1 LAGAAAPWRQEI
13 TVDGGSSALPPPR
26 RDTCA
31 GLGYAGDMDLAVDD
45 AEHSARAGELI
56 DVAAIAADLEALA
69 ANRTG
74 GDRELRTAVAQRL
87 KSALSEGRA
96 QAEKLL
102 LEDKH
107 GRSCAERLCRMEDE
121 IIALLFDFARKHLY
135 PSTNPSE
142 AERMTIV
149 ATGGYGR
156 GLQAPGSDIDL
167 LFVLPYKQ
175 TAWGESIAEAI
186 LYCLWDLGLKV
197 GHATRS
203 IDECIRQSKADM
215 TIRTAI
221 LEARYLLGDR
231 ALYEELIK
239 RFDDEVVRG
248 TAAEF
253 VAAKLAE
260 REERHRRSGQSRY
273 LVEPNVKD
281 GKGGLRDLHTLF
293 WIAKY
298 VYRVREP
305 SQLIESGVFE
315 REEYQLFRRCEDFL
329 WSVRCHMHFLT
340 GRAEE
345 RLSFDI
351 QREIAVR
358 LGYTEH
364 PGLQDVERFM
374 KHYFLVAKDVGDLTA
389 ILCAEL
395 EDSHAKSVPVL
406 SRVMA
411 RFRPVRRRT
420 LEESDDFVVEHNRI
434 LCARQNVFERDP
446 VNLIRIF
453 QLAQKHNLAFHPD
466 AMRTITRSLRLIDTE
481 LRDNEE
487 ANRLFLEILTS
498 RNDPE
503 TVLRRMNE
511 AGVLGR
517 FVPAFGKIVAMM
529 QFNMYHHYTVDEH
542 LLRCIGV
549 LAEIERGGNT
559 DTPLASELMH
569 TIDPEHRKVLYV
581 ALFLHDIAKGRP
593 EDHSIEGARVARHFC
608 PRLGFSAADTET
620 VAWLIEQ
627 HLIMSSVAQSRDL
640 SDRKTIENFAADI
653 QSVERLKLLS
663 ILTTADIKAVGP
675 GVWNGWKAQ
684 LLRTLYYET
693 EPVLTGGFSEVNRA
707 QRVEIAQREFREA
720 MREWTPEQLDAYI
733 GKQYPA
739 YWLKV
744 DLPHKIEHA
753 RFLAASERTG
763 KDLATSIKFDPDR
776 AVTELTV
783 LAPDHPWLLSIIAG
797 ACAMAGANIVDAQIY
812 TTTDGRALD
821 TISLNREFDRDD
833 DEERRAGRIADSIEK
848 ALRGQ
853 LKLPELIGKKAMP
866 KGRIRAFALEPTVTI
881 NNQWS
886 HRYTMV
892 EVTGLDRP
900 GLLYELTAA
909 MSKLNLNIASAHVA
923 TFGERVVDVFYVT
936 DLLGAQITSAT
947 RQAAIKRALI
957 SLFTPAEARRAV
969 G

>member
-1 LAGAAAPWRQEI
+1 MASLALETGTHPGPEYPNRSL
-13 TVDGGSSALPPPR
+13 D
-26 RDTCA
+26 
-31 GLGYAGDMDLAVDD
+31 
-45 AEHSARAGELI
+45 ELI
-56 DVAAIAADLEALA
+56 DVRAVAADLESLA
-69 ANRTG
+69 ETHSG
-74 GDRELRTAVAQRL
+74 GGRELRSALAQRL
-87 KSALSEGRA
+87 KTALLEGRA
-96 QAEKLL
+96 KAEQLL
-102 LEDKH
+102 LKDRH
-107 GRSCAERLCRMEDE
+107 GRACAERLCRLEDE
-121 IIALLFDFARKHLY
+121 IIRLLFEFARKHLY
-135 PSTNPSE
+135 PSENPSE
-142 AERMTIV
+142 AEHMAVI

-156 GLQAPGSDIDL
+156 ALQAPGSDIDL
-167 LFVLPYKQ
+167 LFLLPYKQ

-186 LYCLWDLGLKV
+186 LYCLWDTGLKV

-203 IDECIRQSKADM
+203 VDECIRQAKADM

-221 LEARYLLGDR
+221 LEARFLLGDQQ
-231 ALYEELIK
+231 LFDELVK
-239 RFDDEVVRG
+239 RFDNEVVRN

-260 REERHRRSGQSRY
+260 REDRVRRSGQSRY

-305 SQLIESGVFE
+305 DELIKRGVFDKQ
-315 REEYQLFRRCEDFL
+315 EYQLFRRCEDFL
-329 WSVRCHMHFLT
+329 WSVRCHMHFVT

-364 PGLQDVERFM
+364 PGQQDVERFM
-374 KHYFLVAKDVGDLTA
+374 KHYFLIAKDVGDLTA
-389 ILCAEL
+389 ILCADL

-411 RFRPVRRRT
+411 KFRPLKRRK
-420 LEESDDFVVEHNRI
+420 LAESDDFIVDKNRI
-434 LCARQNVFERDP
+434 TVAAANVFKRDP
-446 VNLIRIF
+446 VNLIRVF
-453 QLAQKHNLAFHPD
+453 YLAQKHNLAFHPD
-466 AMRTITRSLRLIDTE
+466 AMRAITRSLKLIDAK
-481 LRDNEE
+481 LRDDKE

-498 RNDPE
+498 KNDPE

-511 AGVLGR
+511 AGVLGH
-517 FVPAFGKIVAMM
+517 FVPAYGKIVAMM

-542 LLRCIGV
+542 LLRCIGI
-549 LAEIERGGNT
+549 LREIETGGSK
-559 DTPLASELMH
+559 DAPLANDLIHKLLPGNRM
-569 TIDPEHRKVLYV
+569 VLYV
-581 ALFLHDIAKGRP
+581 TLFLHDIAKGRI
-593 EDHSIEGARVARHFC
+593 EDHSIAGARVARRLC

-620 VAWLIEQ
+620 VAWLIEN
-627 HLIMSSVAQSRDL
+627 HLVMSSVAQSRDL
-640 SDRKTIENFAADI
+640 SDRKTIENFAALV
-653 QSVERLKLLS
+653 QSAERLKLLA
-663 ILTTADIKAVGP
+663 ILTTADIRAVGP

-707 QRVEIAQREFREA
+707 QRVAMAQTEFREA
-720 MREWTPEQLDAYI
+720 MKDW
-733 GKQYPA
+733 PA
-739 YWLKV
+739 DRLERYVAKHYAPYWLKV

-753 RFLAASERTG
+753 NFVRAAEDAEKS
-763 KDLATSIKFDPDR
+763 LATTIGYDSGN
-776 AVTELTV
+776 VTELTV

-797 ACAMAGANIVDAQIY
+797 ACAMAGANIVDAQIF

-821 TISLNREFDRDD
+821 TISLSREFERDE
-833 DEERRAGRIADSIEK
+833 DEKRRADRIADSIEK
-848 ALRGQ
+848 ALRGE
-853 LKLPELIGKKAMP
+853 LRLPDTVGTRAAP
-866 KGRIRAFALEPTVTI
+866 KGRIKAFALEPTVVV

-892 EVTGLDRP
+892 EITGLDRT
-900 GLLYELTAA
+900 GLLYEITATL
-909 MSKLNLNIASAHVA
+909 SKLNLNIASAHVA

-936 DLLGAQITSAT
+936 DLMGAQITSPT

-957 SLFTPAEARRAV
+957 PLFTAQEAEAKHGKAKSDAKA
-969 G
+969 

>member
-1 LAGAAAPWRQEI
+1 MASLALDTGPRTASEQ
-13 TVDGGSSALPPPR
+13 SAR
-26 RDTCA
+26 N
-31 GLGYAGDMDLAVDD
+31 AGD
-45 AEHSARAGELI
+45 LI
-56 DVAAIAADLEALA
+56 DSRAVTADLEKLA
-69 ANRTG
+69 RAHNGNER
-74 GDRELRTAVAQRL
+74 DLRTRLAQRL
-87 KSALSEGRA
+87 KAALIEGRA
-96 QAEKLL
+96 KAEQLL
-102 LEDKH
+102 LKDRH
-107 GRSCAERLCRMEDE
+107 GRRCAERICRLEDE
-121 IIALLFDFARKHLY
+121 IIRILFDFARKHLY
-135 PSTNPSE
+135 PSQNPSE
-142 AERMTIV
+142 AERMAVV

-186 LYCLWDLGLKV
+186 LYCLWDTGLKV

-221 LEARYLLGDR
+221 LEARFLLGDKT
-231 ALYEELIK
+231 LFDELQT
-239 RFDDEVVRG
+239 RFDNEVVRN
-248 TAAEF
+248 TASQF

-260 REERHRRSGQSRY
+260 REDRVRRSGQSRY

-305 SQLIESGVFE
+305 DELIKRGVFD
-315 REEYQLFRRCEDFL
+315 RQEYLRFRRCEDFL
-329 WSVRCHMHFLT
+329 WSVRCHMHFIT

-374 KHYFLVAKDVGDLTA
+374 KHYFLIAKDVGDLTA
-389 ILCAEL
+389 ILCADL

-411 RFRPVRRRT
+411 KLRPVKRRK
-420 LEESDDFVVEHNRI
+420 LAESDDFIVDKNRI
-434 LCARQNVFERDP
+434 RLAQPNVFKRDP

-453 QLAQKHNLAFHPD
+453 HLAQKHNLAFHPD
-466 AMRTITRSLRLIDTE
+466 AMRAITRSLSLIDAK
-481 LRDNEE
+481 LRANEE
-487 ANRLFLEILTS
+487 ANALFLEILTS
-498 RNDPE
+498 KNDPE

-511 AGVLGR
+511 SGVLGQ
-517 FVPAFGKIVAMM
+517 FVRAFGKIVAMM

-549 LAEIERGGNT
+549 LAEIDRGGSN
-559 DTPLASELMH
+559 DTPLANELIH
-569 TIDPEHRKVLYV
+569 KILPAHRKVIYV
-581 ALFLHDIAKGRP
+581 TLFLHDIAKGRI
-593 EDHSIEGARVARHFC
+593 EDHSIAGARVARRFC
-608 PRLGFSAADTET
+608 PRLGFSPADTET
-620 VAWLIEQ
+620 VAWLIEN
-627 HLIMSSVAQSRDL
+627 HLVMSSVAQSRDL
-640 SDRKTIENFAADI
+640 SDRKTIENFAAVV
-653 QSVERLKLLS
+653 QSAERLKLLT
-663 ILTTADIKAVGP
+663 ILTTADIRAVGP

-684 LLRTLYYET
+684 LLRTLYYES

-707 QRVEIAQREFREA
+707 QRVAMAQREFRAA
-720 MREWTPEQLDAYI
+720 MTDWPGEVLEAYI
-733 GKQYPA
+733 AKHYPA

-753 RFLAASERTG
+753 NFLRNAEAAG
-763 KDLATSIKFDPDR
+763 KHLATTVGFDAER

-821 TISLNREFDRDD
+821 TISLSREFERDE
-833 DEERRAGRIADSIEK
+833 DEERRANRIADSIEK
-848 ALRGQ
+848 ALRGE
-853 LKLPELIGKKAMP
+853 LRLPDVIGKRAAP
-866 KGRIRAFALEPTVTI
+866 KGRIKAFALEPSVTI

-892 EVTGLDRP
+892 EITGLDRT
-900 GLLYELTAA
+900 GLLYEMTATL
-909 MSKLNLNIASAHVA
+909 SKLNLNIASAHVA

-936 DLLGAQITSAT
+936 DLMGAQITSPT

-957 SLFTPAEARRAV
+957 ALFATAESNARQ
-969 G
+969 GK